1 MRGGIFGR
9 KGFRPPFPLKQ
20 TIFPP
25 RRIEAGIPP
34 ITTAK
39 HLHDKRNHSGI
50 CQKAKREAKIGFFS
64 LMLRNIPKNIANFA
78 NA

>member
-1 MRGGIFGR
+1 M
-9 KGFRPPFPLKQ
+9 
-20 TIFPP
+20 
-25 RRIEAGIPP
+25 
-34 ITTAK
+34 AK
-39 HLHDKRNHSGI
+39 DHYAKRNHSGI

>member
-9 KGFRPPFPLKQ
+9 NGFRPL
-20 TIFPP
+20 PP
-25 RRIEAGIPP
+25 PKTDDFSTKKDRSRHAP
-34 ITTAK
+34 IIMAK
-39 HLHDKRNHSGI
+39 GHYAKRNHSGI